1 MQPPNRRPTR
11 PSSSIH
17 LTFTS
22 QEIICLTTPVKNLTP
37 HLSICH
43 SQMKPLLKCY
53 SNLQIRLLNRRG
65 ESPTN
70 LRLTFN
76 SSLKQCQRVSCRA
89 LTVLRHRIPLT
100 TFSREKLTG
109 LSRKPRKSSI
119 GNRIELIKWEES
131 EIRQCSWQWRELLSR
146 SSTTRSLR
154 RTRRDSMV
162 SWRMSLRLDSKD
174 LRVKLQGD
182 RLPRRSLKI
191 TTIRRTSWGIRD
203 SRLTLELLR
212 RE

>member
-1 MQPPNRRPTR
+1 MASHQQKLKRIRRETTSSPLWEIYPASIQYPAERNSASANRSTQPLSATHEELRGKSLFQRELTPTHLSTSLKYKLPKVLCLVQPPNQRPTR

-22 QEIICLTTPVKNLTP
+22 QGIICLTTPVKNLTLR
-37 HLSICH
+37 LSICL

-53 SNLQIRLLNRRG
+53 SNQQIRLLNRRG

-109 LSRKPRKSSI
+109 LSRKPRK
-119 GNRIELIKWEES
+119 
-131 EIRQCSWQWRELLSR
+131 
-146 SSTTRSLR
+146 
-154 RTRRDSMV
+154 
-162 SWRMSLRLDSKD
+162 
-174 LRVKLQGD
+174 
-182 RLPRRSLKI
+182 
-191 TTIRRTSWGIRD
+191 
-203 SRLTLELLR
+203 
-212 RE
+212 